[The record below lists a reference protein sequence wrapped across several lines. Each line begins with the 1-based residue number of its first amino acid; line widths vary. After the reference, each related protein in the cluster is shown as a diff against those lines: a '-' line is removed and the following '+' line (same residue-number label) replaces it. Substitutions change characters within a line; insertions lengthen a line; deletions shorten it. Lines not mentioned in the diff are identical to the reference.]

1 MLRNHEPSSRELV
14 NLGGKGLSYC
24 PFLGAQGT
32 RGSGDAIHGCVG
44 YLSRVL
50 VVGLCYDWCYSH
62 LCFAAC
68 HIVKNYIAHLLNTKV
83 PLILGIWG
91 GKGQGKSFQTE
102 LIFQAMGIE
111 PVIMSAGELE
121 SERAGTVDSL
131 LIPFPLFLLGLFA
144 SMLLVL

>member
-1 MLRNHEPSSRELV
+1 MLRNHGERDSAIALSWELRVRE
-14 NLGGKGLSYC
+14 GLEMQFMDVLDTFPEYWLLDSVMI
-24 PFLGAQGT
+24 GA
-32 RGSGDAIHGCVG
+32 IPICV
-44 YLSRVL
+44 
-50 VVGLCYDWCYSH
+50 
-62 LCFAAC
+62 FAAC